1 MFARLIAIVTAVAA
15 LGAAQNDR
23 FDDVMR
29 RVHEYVAVYEDHELS
44 SVIGQEE
51 YRQRRLNAEGVVQV
65 ERVLRSEYLIFQ
77 LPPEED
83 WFALRIAQEV
93 DGITV
98 LNEPGRLAAI
108 FSGPPETITER
119 AMAAAEGN
127 ARFNLGEVYRTI
139 NIPTFALRFLRPATR
154 SRFRYRRVGEESVDG
169 MTTWVISYQETGRPT
184 FSATQ
189 QGDDVPARGRFWVEP
204 QSGAVVR
211 SEMIVGGSRSVRER
225 ATVTVTYRNDPEL
238 GFRVPAEMRERYETP
253 GRRNVDVIEA
263 VATYSGFR
271 PFDPRALAGR
281 GGGGR

>member
-1 MFARLIAIVTAVAA
+1 MLSRLGVAVAVVCG
-15 LGAAQNDR
+15 LGAAQNER
-23 FDDVMR
+23 LDDVMR
-29 RVHEYVAVYEDHELS
+29 RVHEYVAIYEDHALS
-44 SVIGQEE
+44 SVLGQEL
-51 YRQRRLNAEGVVQV
+51 YRQRRLDAEGTVQV

-98 LNEPGRLAAI
+98 LNEPGRLAGI

-139 NIPTFALRFLRPATR
+139 NIPTYALRFLRPANR
-154 SRFRYRRVGEESVDG
+154 ERFRFRRLGGEPVDG
-169 MTTWVISYQETGRPT
+169 VATWVVGYQETGRPT

-189 QGDDVPARGRFWVEP
+189 EGADIPARGRFWVEP

-211 SEMIVGGSRSVRER
+211 TEMIVGGSRQVRER
-225 ATVTVTYRNDPEL
+225 ATITVTYRDDADL

-253 GRRNVDVIEA
+253 GRRDADVIEA
-263 VATYSGFR
+263 VATYSSFR
-271 PFDPRALAGR
+271 PFDPRSLADR
-281 GGGGR
+281 GQR